1 MAEDADADAKTEDPS
16 GKRLEEAANKG
27 NIAKSQEITHWFV
40 FLAASICLWAFSG
53 LMPRQ
58 LVSSTRVFFAQPE
71 RIPIDPS
78 HLTRIALDLFMSMG
92 RSAERRVGKE
102 FVRTCRFGWSTYH

>member
-1 MAEDADADAKTEDPS
+1 MAEDADPDSNTEDPS

-58 LVSSTRVFFAQPE
+58 LVSSTRVFFEQPE

-92 RSAERRVGKE
+92 LVLSPVIGL
-102 FVRTCRFGWSTYH
+102 FMV